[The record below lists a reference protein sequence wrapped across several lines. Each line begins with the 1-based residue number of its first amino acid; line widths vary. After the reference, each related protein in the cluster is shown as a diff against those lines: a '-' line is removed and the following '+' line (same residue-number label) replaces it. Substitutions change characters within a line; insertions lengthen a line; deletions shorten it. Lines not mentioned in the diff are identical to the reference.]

1 MSNQFLSLFGRFF
14 NAQIYAHVYS
24 VTVDCRAE
32 LNGVVNW
39 IKVLSEVTT
48 EDVHEVVTP
57 VHKVF
62 NKSDTESIKT

>member
-1 MSNQFLSLFGRFF
+1 M
-14 NAQIYAHVYS
+14 
-24 VTVDCRAE
+24 
-32 LNGVVNW
+32 
-39 IKVLSEVTT
+39 KVLSEVTT